1 MEMVDVC
8 VIAGSISDIEVIKK
22 CVSILKELEISHE
35 VHIASAHKSP
45 ELVEQI
51 VGNSSAKVFIAIA
64 GLSAALPGVVA
75 SKTLKP
81 VIGVPCSGKISLDAI
96 LSVVQMPPGMPVGCV
111 SLDGGANAALLAARI
126 LALNNEKIAER
137 LEEYRDKLVEEMKKQ
152 DKKIEEE
159 LNH

>member
-1 MEMVDVC
+1 MVDVC
-8 VIAGSISDIEVIKK
+8 VVAGSISDIAVIKN
-22 CVSILKELEISHE
+22 CVSTLKELEISHE

-45 ELVEQI
+45 ELVEAI
-51 VGNSSAKVFIAIA
+51 VKNSDAKVFIAIA

-75 SKTLKP
+75 SKTFKP

-96 LSVVQMPPGMPVGCV
+96 LSVVQMPPGIPVGCV
-111 SLDGGANAALLAARI
+111 SLDGGTNAALLAARI
-126 LALNNEKIAER
+126 LALADEKITEKLKA
-137 LEEYRDKLVEEMKKQ
+137 YREKTLEEMKKQ